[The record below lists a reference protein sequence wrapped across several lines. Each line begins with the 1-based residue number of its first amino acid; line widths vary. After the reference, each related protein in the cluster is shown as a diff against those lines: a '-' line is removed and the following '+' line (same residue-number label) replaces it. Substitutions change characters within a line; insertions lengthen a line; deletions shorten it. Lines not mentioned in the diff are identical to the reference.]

1 MAGILGTSGA
11 GGNARGK
18 SCTRPEGW
26 DEDWVEDKDKI
37 KVMLHSISVDV
48 EEYFHA
54 ANLQHAAPPA
64 AWHRLPQRVV
74 SSTERTLEI
83 FAKHNVRATF
93 FILGYIAQRHPAL
106 IRRIFDAG
114 HEIASHGY
122 SHRLAFSQTPKQFL
136 RDVKRSKALL
146 ENITGS
152 RVLGYRAP
160 NFSIQKENSWAYD
173 ALLEAGYIYDSSL
186 YPTWHPRYN
195 NSRQTVDNFLL
206 TRSSNVSAGTGKL
219 FIFPLAVLKI
229 PGGLRLPA
237 AGGAY
242 WRLLP
247 QSYCASVLRAIDRMN
262 GRAFHCYFHPWE
274 LDADQPVFTSLSMAN
289 TFRHY
294 AGAKSFEHRLE
305 YFLKTFS
312 FSSVR
317 EVGLQIFGNEFAAA
331 LVGK

>member
-1 MAGILGTSGA
+1 MADMPGQSGA

-18 SCTRPEGW
+18 RDAAGR
-26 DEDWVEDKDKI
+26 DKK

-54 ANLQHAAPPA
+54 ANLQHAAPPTD
-64 AWHRLPQRVV
+64 WHRLPQRVV
-74 SSTERTLEI
+74 SNTEQTLEI

-122 SHRLAFSQTPKQFL
+122 SHRLAFAQTPKQFL
-136 RDVKRSKALL
+136 RDVKRSKNLL

-160 NFSIQKENSWAYD
+160 NFSIQNENSWAYD

-195 NSRQTVDNFLL
+195 NSRQSVENCLL
-206 TRSSNVSAGTGKL
+206 TRSGSTRKL
-219 FIFPLAVLKI
+219 FVFPLAVLKL

-247 QSYCASVLRAIDRMN
+247 QSYCSSVLRAIDRMN

-294 AGAKSFEHRLE
+294 AGAKSFERRLE
-305 YFLKTFS
+305 YFLQTFS

-317 EVGLQIFGNEFAAA
+317 EVGLQIFGNEFASA
-331 LVGK
+331 LAGK